1 MQNVPNIVRER
12 LKAAPLAV
20 DHPDANVLTAFA
32 ERSLPDRE
40 RSRVLDHLARCGDCR
55 DIVALAL
62 PATEPL
68 PAPVTPSPRG
78 WLTWP
83 TLRWGFVAAGVVAIA
98 SFGVLQYQRRLQPAT
113 MVSAPKQSTPVEVAT
128 NDGTKSVAQF
138 STAPPGQKEKVQ
150 APSTPAVADTLDAN
164 ATANEN
170 AEKKAIAREES
181 TRTRGAMIGSPL
193 PHGPRLANQYQ
204 QQNNAQ
210 NQFPAPAAP
219 SSFDRLQSFHDNASA
234 AGATP
239 STAPT
244 PSAVPTLEAST
255 AAPAVAKAKPA
266 MPLPSRADAA
276 TNSPHVPDQDARLL
290 RSQIAPG
297 QIGGYVVDPSGAVVA
312 NARVTITPTPSKGE
326 TATAVTNSQ
335 GAWLIAGLPT
345 GNYKAEA
352 QAPGFNTTVLDLNYD
367 AKRPSLY
374 SLTLSPGTVSETVEV
389 SAQAAQVQATTS
401 SATGRAAIG
410 GRNLSQLA
418 CGLTGTATSLEH
430 QCHRRAAAFPRSGQ
444 HLADRGR
451 QRQSSLGYK
460 YDQFG
465 HCCEDLSIEREGLL
479 QSPQAGRGLS
489 RLPRRRG
496 QRIRRLGRRLR
507 RRALSFRRC
516 RQHLDPRIPLLVR
529 RDPDRRY
536 HPLGVLRAAT
546 WKALHLQFGSLD
558 HLRRRPILA
567 KTVASS
573 MS

>member
-12 LKAAPLAV
+12 LKAAPLSV

-40 RSRVLDHLARCGDCR
+40 RSWVLDHLARCNDCR

-68 PAPVTPSPRG
+68 PAPVTPSPRA

-83 TLRWGFVAAGVVAIA
+83 TLRWGFVAAGILTLA

-113 MVSAPKQSTPVEVAT
+113 MASATKQSTPVEAAT

-138 STAPPGQKEKVQ
+138 STVPTDQKEKLQ
-150 APSTPAVADTLDAN
+150 APSTPALADTLDAN
-164 ATANEN
+164 GTANEN
-170 AEKKAIAREES
+170 AEKKAIVREEPN
-181 TRTRGAMIGSPL
+181 RTRGVMIGAPL

-210 NQFPAPAAP
+210 NQLPAPAAP
-219 SSFDRLQSFHDNASA
+219 SSFDRLQSFHENASA
-234 AGATP
+234 AVATP

-244 PSAVPTLEAST
+244 PSAVPTFEASS
-255 AAPAVAKAKPA
+255 AASAVARAKPA
-266 MPLPSRADAA
+266 MPLPSRADTA
-276 TNSPHVPDQDARLL
+276 TNNPHGPDQDARLL

-297 QIGGYVVDPSGAVVA
+297 QIGGYVVDPSGAAVA

-367 AKRPSLY
+367 ANRPSLH

-389 SAQAAQVQATTS
+389 SAQAEQVQATTS
-401 SATGRAAIG
+401 STTGRAGIG

-418 CGLTGTATSLEH
+418 SVSEAPQPRWNINATGALQRSLDQGSTWQTVDVAAGPASVTSTTSVEIVAKSSRSKEKDAAKARKQDTASLLFRAVAANGSDVWAGGSSGALYHSADAGNTWTRVFPSSSGATLTGDIISLEFSEPQH
-430 QCHRRAAAFPRSGQ
+430 GKLSTSTSEVWSTSDGGQ
-444 HLADRGR
+444 SW
-451 QRQSSLGYK
+451 QKQ
-460 YDQFG
+460 
-465 HCCEDLSIEREGLL
+465 
-479 QSPQAGRGLS
+479 
-489 RLPRRRG
+489 
-496 QRIRRLGRRLR
+496 
-507 RRALSFRRC
+507 
-516 RQHLDPRIPLLVR
+516 
-529 RDPDRRY
+529 
-536 HPLGVLRAAT
+536 
-546 WKALHLQFGSLD
+546 
-558 HLRRRPILA
+558 
-567 KTVASS
+567 
-573 MS
+573 

>member
-12 LKAAPLAV
+12 LKAAPLSV

-40 RSRVLDHLARCGDCR
+40 RSWVLDHLARCNDCR

-68 PAPVTPSPRG
+68 PAPVTPSPRA

-83 TLRWGFVAAGVVAIA
+83 TLRWGFVAAGILTLA

-113 MVSAPKQSTPVEVAT
+113 MASATKQSTPVEAAT

-138 STAPPGQKEKVQ
+138 STVPTDQKEKLQ
-150 APSTPAVADTLDAN
+150 APSTPALADTLDAN
-164 ATANEN
+164 GTANEN
-170 AEKKAIAREES
+170 AEKKAIVREEPN
-181 TRTRGAMIGSPL
+181 RTRGAMIGAPL

-210 NQFPAPAAP
+210 NQLPAPAAP
-219 SSFDRLQSFHDNASA
+219 SSFDRLQSFHENASA
-234 AGATP
+234 AVATP

-244 PSAVPTLEAST
+244 PSAVPTFEASS
-255 AAPAVAKAKPA
+255 AASAVARAKPA
-266 MPLPSRADAA
+266 MPLPSRADTA
-276 TNSPHVPDQDARLL
+276 TNNPHGPDQDARLL

-297 QIGGYVVDPSGAVVA
+297 QIGGYVVDPSGAAVA

-367 AKRPSLY
+367 ANRPSLH

-389 SAQAAQVQATTS
+389 SAQAEQVQATTS
-401 SATGRAAIG
+401 STTGRAGIG

-418 CGLTGTATSLEH
+418 SVSEAPQPRWNINATGALQRSLDQGSTWQTVDVAAGPASVTSTTSVEIVAKSSRSKEKDAAKARKQDTASLVFRAVAANGSDVWAGGSSGALYHSADAGNTWTRVFPSSSGATLTGDIISLEFSEPQH
-430 QCHRRAAAFPRSGQ
+430 GKLSTSTSEVWSTSDGGQ
-444 HLADRGR
+444 SW
-451 QRQSSLGYK
+451 QKQ
-460 YDQFG
+460 
-465 HCCEDLSIEREGLL
+465 
-479 QSPQAGRGLS
+479 
-489 RLPRRRG
+489 
-496 QRIRRLGRRLR
+496 
-507 RRALSFRRC
+507 
-516 RQHLDPRIPLLVR
+516 
-529 RDPDRRY
+529 
-536 HPLGVLRAAT
+536 
-546 WKALHLQFGSLD
+546 
-558 HLRRRPILA
+558 
-567 KTVASS
+567 
-573 MS
+573 

>member
-12 LKAAPLAV
+12 LKAAPLSV

-40 RSRVLDHLARCGDCR
+40 RSWVLDHLARCNDCR

-68 PAPVTPSPRG
+68 PAPVTPSPRA

-83 TLRWGFVAAGVVAIA
+83 TLRWGFVAAGILTLA

-113 MVSAPKQSTPVEVAT
+113 MASATKQSTPVEAAT

-138 STAPPGQKEKVQ
+138 STVPTDQKEKLP
-150 APSTPAVADTLDAN
+150 APSTPALADTLDAN
-164 ATANEN
+164 GTANEN
-170 AEKKAIAREES
+170 AEKKAIVREEPN
-181 TRTRGAMIGSPL
+181 RTRGAMIGAPL

-210 NQFPAPAAP
+210 NQLPAPAAP
-219 SSFDRLQSFHDNASA
+219 SSFDRLQSFHENASA
-234 AGATP
+234 AVATP

-244 PSAVPTLEAST
+244 PSAVPTFEASS
-255 AAPAVAKAKPA
+255 AASAVARAKPA
-266 MPLPSRADAA
+266 MPLPSRADTA
-276 TNSPHVPDQDARLL
+276 TNNPHGPDQDARLL

-297 QIGGYVVDPSGAVVA
+297 QIGGYVVDPSGAAVA

-367 AKRPSLY
+367 ANRPSLH

-389 SAQAAQVQATTS
+389 SAQAEQVQATTS
-401 SATGRAAIG
+401 STTGRAGIG

-418 CGLTGTATSLEH
+418 SVSEAPQPRWNINATGALQRSLDQGSTWQTVDVAAGPASVTSTTSVEIVAKSSRSKEKDAAKARKQDTASLVFRAVAANGSDVWAGGSSGALYHSADAGNTWTRVFPSSSGATLTGDIISLEFSEPQH
-430 QCHRRAAAFPRSGQ
+430 GKLSTSTSEVWSTSDGGQ
-444 HLADRGR
+444 SW
-451 QRQSSLGYK
+451 QKQ
-460 YDQFG
+460 
-465 HCCEDLSIEREGLL
+465 
-479 QSPQAGRGLS
+479 
-489 RLPRRRG
+489 
-496 QRIRRLGRRLR
+496 
-507 RRALSFRRC
+507 
-516 RQHLDPRIPLLVR
+516 
-529 RDPDRRY
+529 
-536 HPLGVLRAAT
+536 
-546 WKALHLQFGSLD
+546 
-558 HLRRRPILA
+558 
-567 KTVASS
+567 
-573 MS
+573 

>member
-1 MQNVPNIVRER
+1 M
-12 LKAAPLAV
+12 A
-20 DHPDANVLTAFA
+20 
-32 ERSLPDRE
+32 
-40 RSRVLDHLARCGDCR
+40 
-55 DIVALAL
+55 
-62 PATEPL
+62 
-68 PAPVTPSPRG
+68 
-78 WLTWP
+78 
-83 TLRWGFVAAGVVAIA
+83 
-98 SFGVLQYQRRLQPAT
+98 
-113 MVSAPKQSTPVEVAT
+113 SAPKQSTPVEVAT

-138 STAPPGQKEKVQ
+138 STVPTDQKEKLQ

-181 TRTRGAMIGSPL
+181 TRTRGAMSAGTL

-219 SSFDRLQSFHDNASA
+219 SSFDRLQSFHGNASA
-234 AGATP
+234 AGA
-239 STAPT
+239 T

-276 TNSPHVPDQDARLL
+276 TNNPDGSDQDGRLL

-367 AKRPSLY
+367 ANRPSLY

-401 SATGRAAIG
+401 SATGRAGIG

-418 CGLTGTATSLEH
+418 SVSQAPQPRWNINATGALQRSLDQGSTWQTVDVAASPASVTSATSLEIAAKSS
-430 QCHRRAAAFPRSGQ
+430 RAKEKDSSKARKQDTASIVFRAVAANGSDVWAGGSVGALYHSADAGNTWTRVFPAASGATLTGDIVSLEFPEPL
-444 HLADRGR
+444 HGKLSTSTSEVWSTSDAG
-451 QRQSSLGYK
+451 QSWQK
-460 YDQFG
+460 Q
-465 HCCEDLSIEREGLL
+465 
-479 QSPQAGRGLS
+479 
-489 RLPRRRG
+489 
-496 QRIRRLGRRLR
+496 
-507 RRALSFRRC
+507 
-516 RQHLDPRIPLLVR
+516 
-529 RDPDRRY
+529 
-536 HPLGVLRAAT
+536 
-546 WKALHLQFGSLD
+546 
-558 HLRRRPILA
+558 
-567 KTVASS
+567 
-573 MS
+573 

>member
-1 MQNVPNIVRER
+1 MQNVPNIVRDR
-12 LKAAPLAV
+12 LKPAPPAV

-83 TLRWGFVAAGVVAIA
+83 NLRWGFVAAGILALA
-98 SFGVLQYQRRLQPAT
+98 SFGVLQYQHRLQPAT
-113 MVSAPKQSTPVEVAT
+113 MASAPKQSTPVEVAT

-138 STAPPGQKEKVQ
+138 NTVPTDKKEKLQ
-150 APSTPAVADTLDAN
+150 APSTHALADTLDAN
-164 ATANEN
+164 GTANEN
-170 AEKKAIAREES
+170 AEKKGIAREES
-181 TRTRGAMIGSPL
+181 TRTRGAMSGGPL

-219 SSFDRLQSFHDNASA
+219 SSFDRLQSFHENAST

-244 PSAVPTLEAST
+244 PSAVPTLEGST

-276 TNSPHVPDQDARLL
+276 TNNPHGPDQDARLL

-312 NARVTITPTPSKGE
+312 HARVTITPTPSKGE

-367 AKRPSLY
+367 ANRPSLY

-389 SAQAAQVQATTS
+389 SAQVAQVQATTP

-410 GRNLSQLA
+410 GRNLNQLA
-418 CGLTGTATSLEH
+418 AVSQATQLRWNINATGALQRSLDQGSTWQTVDVAASPASVTSATSLEIVAKSSRSKEKDAAKARK
-430 QCHRRAAAFPRSGQ
+430 QDTASLVFRAVAANGSDVWAGGSAGALYHSADAGNTWTRLFPSSSGATLTGDIISLEFSEPQ
-444 HLADRGR
+444 HGKLSTSTSEVWSTSDAG
-451 QRQSSLGYK
+451 QSWQK
-460 YDQFG
+460 Q
-465 HCCEDLSIEREGLL
+465 
-479 QSPQAGRGLS
+479 
-489 RLPRRRG
+489 
-496 QRIRRLGRRLR
+496 
-507 RRALSFRRC
+507 
-516 RQHLDPRIPLLVR
+516 
-529 RDPDRRY
+529 
-536 HPLGVLRAAT
+536 
-546 WKALHLQFGSLD
+546 
-558 HLRRRPILA
+558 
-567 KTVASS
+567 
-573 MS
+573 

>member
-418 CGLTGTATSLEH
+418 SVSQAPQPRWNINATGALQRSLDQGSTWQTVDVNASPASVTSTTSLDIVAKTSRSKEKDSSKARKQDAVSLVFRAVAANGSDVWAGGSAGALYHSADAGNTWTRVSPSSSGATLTGDIIRLEFSEPQHGKLSTSSSEVWTTSD
-430 QCHRRAAAFPRSGQ
+430 AGQ
-444 HLADRGR
+444 SW
-451 QRQSSLGYK
+451 QKQ
-460 YDQFG
+460 
-465 HCCEDLSIEREGLL
+465 
-479 QSPQAGRGLS
+479 
-489 RLPRRRG
+489 
-496 QRIRRLGRRLR
+496 
-507 RRALSFRRC
+507 
-516 RQHLDPRIPLLVR
+516 
-529 RDPDRRY
+529 
-536 HPLGVLRAAT
+536 
-546 WKALHLQFGSLD
+546 
-558 HLRRRPILA
+558 
-567 KTVASS
+567 
-573 MS
+573 

>member
-12 LKAAPLAV
+12 LKAAPLSV

-40 RSRVLDHLARCGDCR
+40 RSWVLDHLARCNDCR

-68 PAPVTPSPRG
+68 PAPVTPSPRA

-83 TLRWGFVAAGVVAIA
+83 TLRWGFVAAGILTLA

-113 MVSAPKQSTPVEVAT
+113 MASATKQSTPVEAAT

-138 STAPPGQKEKVQ
+138 STVPTDQKEKLQ
-150 APSTPAVADTLDAN
+150 APSTPALADTLDAN
-164 ATANEN
+164 GTANEN
-170 AEKKAIAREES
+170 AEKKAIVREEPN
-181 TRTRGAMIGSPL
+181 RTRGAMIGAPL

-210 NQFPAPAAP
+210 NQLPAPAAP
-219 SSFDRLQSFHDNASA
+219 SSFDRLQSFHENASA
-234 AGATP
+234 AVATP

-244 PSAVPTLEAST
+244 PSAVPTFEASS
-255 AAPAVAKAKPA
+255 AASAVARAKPA
-266 MPLPSRADAA
+266 MPLPSRADTA
-276 TNSPHVPDQDARLL
+276 TNNPHGPDQDARLL

-297 QIGGYVVDPSGAVVA
+297 QIGGYVVDPSGAAVA

-367 AKRPSLY
+367 ANRPSLH

-389 SAQAAQVQATTS
+389 SAQAEQVQATTS
-401 SATGRAAIG
+401 STTGRAGIG

-418 CGLTGTATSLEH
+418 SVSEAPQPRWNINATGALQRSLDQGSTWQTVDVAAGPASVTSTTSVEIVAKSSRSKEKDAAKARKQDTASLLFRAVAANGSDVWAGGSSGALYHSADAGNTWTRVFPSSSGATLTGDIISLEFSEPQH
-430 QCHRRAAAFPRSGQ
+430 GKLSTSTSEVWSTSDGGQ
-444 HLADRGR
+444 SW
-451 QRQSSLGYK
+451 QKQ
-460 YDQFG
+460 
-465 HCCEDLSIEREGLL
+465 
-479 QSPQAGRGLS
+479 
-489 RLPRRRG
+489 
-496 QRIRRLGRRLR
+496 
-507 RRALSFRRC
+507 
-516 RQHLDPRIPLLVR
+516 
-529 RDPDRRY
+529 
-536 HPLGVLRAAT
+536 
-546 WKALHLQFGSLD
+546 
-558 HLRRRPILA
+558 
-567 KTVASS
+567 
-573 MS
+573 